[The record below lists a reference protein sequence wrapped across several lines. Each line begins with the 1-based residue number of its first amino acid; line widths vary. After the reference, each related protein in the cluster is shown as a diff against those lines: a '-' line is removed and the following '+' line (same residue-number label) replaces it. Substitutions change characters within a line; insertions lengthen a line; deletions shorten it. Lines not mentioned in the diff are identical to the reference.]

1 MGSKHMGETNGYLR
15 GVTFQQRERPGHQK
29 F

>member
-1 MGSKHMGETNGYLR
+1 MGNKHMGEINGYLR